1 MSLELVAYLTQ
12 HLVSDPSALEVS
24 ARREG
29 RTTYIDIRCAPED
42 AGRIIGRHGRIINS
56 IRTLARAASQSHE
69 RIEVNLID
77 VEGFSDGGYNEEE
90 GDEEEF

>member
-1 MSLELVAYLTQ
+1 MSLDVVAYLTQ

-24 ARREG
+24 ARQEG
-29 RTTYIDIRCAPED
+29 RTTYIEIRCATED

-56 IRTLARAASQSHE
+56 IRTLARAASSGHD

-77 VEGFSDGGYNEEE
+77 SGGNDYQVSEEE
-90 GDEEEF
+90 DEDIE